1 MNEELKQLIA
11 DARIAL
17 ENIES
22 HPSNIYRN
30 ASASW
35 LLSIAQSIQAHSE
48 VNIEELRAQKP

>member
-1 MNEELKQLIA
+1 MNEQLKQLIA

-35 LLSIAQSIQAHSE
+35 LLSIAQSI
-48 VNIEELRAQKP
+48 

>member
-1 MNEELKQLIA
+1 MNEQLKQLIA

-30 ASASW
+30 AGKEHYAPKSHENR
-35 LLSIAQSIQAHSE
+35 LHPPNPRQAARQHHH
-48 VNIEELRAQKP
+48 